1 MKGQERQEGRLLY
14 FFEPFCLF
22 CLLLLHLHHLM
33 LPTHILPMFT
43 LATADE
49 ETVARDVCTVEVP
62 IAGFSAVRT
71 L

>member
-1 MKGQERQEGRLLY
+1 MKGQERQEGRWLY

-33 LPTHILPMFT
+33 LLAHIPLV
-43 LATADE
+43 LAVLTADE
-49 ETVARDVCTVEVP
+49 KPVARDIRAVEVP
-62 IAGFSAVRT
+62 IAGFVTVCA